1 MYVPVTLLVFSLFGA
16 VAPSRWTEQDEARR
30 IAQLKEQ
37 ERLEFQMEMQHQ
49 ENSGGGGFGSDY
61 FSGAAGS
68 YRPSG
73 ASQPQSP
80 AYSPY
85 SPQRT
90 FSNPRHYAS
99 GPRENFCYFC
109 ASPFGVVSPDLQKAL
124 QSFLKMR
131 RTKYPSEV
139 VTPQCSNPKDIGA
152 LAKQK
157 CLHSYCQTLVLTDHD
172 TGSAFTI
179 RGCAEHFGAIDED
192 LLEERGDNSCTRL
205 HEALDIQECICRRR
219 RYCYSGPERRGLEDV
234 NAESNEAP
242 TPASAFFY
250 HPKTAETTAL
260 KPETTQLATIQ
271 VETSQLGTVLSFA
284 PFCLLPARLGYGSYR
299 RALFEIPCRL
309 IFDVFGRRAKPRSPL
324 GASSLSRP
332 SDRLQNRP
340 MLRSDLAEVFDAD
353 GEDEESFDL
362 RIRLQF
368 MDARLNAVSEIRDF
382 LFLSGYGCISDAK
395 LRQFGITHA
404 VDCTNLKN
412 KKVEGVEYLHLPM
425 DDNELQNIRQYFD
438 STADFIQKAAEKG
451 GKVLVY
457 CAAGVSRSATIVM
470 MYLVIKEK
478 MNLREA
484 FTIVNKIRPIIA
496 PNLGFWRQM
505 IEYEQKH
512 NHGKASVELLRGM
525 KRPIPDVYLYKHSM
539 LQQG

>member
-260 KPETTQLATIQ
+260 
-271 VETSQLGTVLSFA
+271 SSFVA
-284 PFCLLPARLGYGSYR
+284 IFVFLL
-299 RALFEIPCRL
+299 
-309 IFDVFGRRAKPRSPL
+309 
-324 GASSLSRP
+324 
-332 SDRLQNRP
+332 
-340 MLRSDLAEVFDAD
+340 
-353 GEDEESFDL
+353 
-362 RIRLQF
+362 
-368 MDARLNAVSEIRDF
+368 
-382 LFLSGYGCISDAK
+382 
-395 LRQFGITHA
+395 
-404 VDCTNLKN
+404 
-412 KKVEGVEYLHLPM
+412 
-425 DDNELQNIRQYFD
+425 
-438 STADFIQKAAEKG
+438 
-451 GKVLVY
+451 
-457 CAAGVSRSATIVM
+457 
-470 MYLVIKEK
+470 
-478 MNLREA
+478 
-484 FTIVNKIRPIIA
+484 
-496 PNLGFWRQM
+496 WR
-505 IEYEQKH
+505 H
-512 NHGKASVELLRGM
+512 
-525 KRPIPDVYLYKHSM
+525 
-539 LQQG
+539 